1 MNACNIHLRLLMSST
16 LDRELL
22 AVAVQTAGQFRQAV
36 RQLLPFGELG
46 HGVSYL
52 PAPRGQE
59 SPITLRVFASS
70 ADGSPLPALSES
82 LEHLLGVVLDGQ
94 LAELRQRQA
103 SRRERGQRGA
113 AARWSK

>member
-1 MNACNIHLRLLMSST
+1 MTVCTIHLRLLMSST

-22 AVAVQTAGQFRQAV
+22 AVATQTAGHFRQAV

-46 HGVSYL
+46 YSISYL

-82 LEHLLGVVLDGQ
+82 LEHLLGVALDDQ
-94 LAELRQRQA
+94 LAQLRHRQA
-103 SRRERGQRGA
+103 SRRERGHRGA
-113 AARWSK
+113 VARWSK